1 MPILAALGHERQPSP
16 RQSAQLSAHEIRLL
30 PVLSHHSFKIQPDT
44 RMSLEEKINKDLAAA
59 MKAKDEA
66 TLRTIRA
73 IKSAILLA
81 KTDGSGQAIDEAR
94 EVQMLQKLLK
104 TRQESLDIYTKN
116 NRPELAQKEHEEIE
130 VIKRYLPKMLEGTEL
145 EDILKKIVAETG
157 ATSIK
162 DMGKVMGAAN
172 QQLAGKADG
181 RAISEI
187 VKKLLG

>member
-1 MPILAALGHERQPSP
+1 
-16 RQSAQLSAHEIRLL
+16 
-30 PVLSHHSFKIQPDT
+30 
-44 RMSLEEKINKDLAAA
+44 MSLEEKISKDLVVA
-59 MKAKDEA
+59 MKAKDDA

-104 TRQESLDIYTKN
+104 TRQESLDIYSKN
-116 NRPELAQKEHEEIE
+116 NRAELAQKEQEEID
-130 VIKRYLPKMLEGTEL
+130 VLKRYLPAMMEGAEL
-145 EDILKKIVAETG
+145 EAVLQQIIADTG
-157 ATSIK
+157 ATSAK

-172 QQLAGKADG
+172 KQLAGKADG

-187 VKKLLG
+187 VKRLLAS